1 MAKKKQE
8 ERRLVAIPQEVDD
21 FLIQLS
27 QRYALPKQQILK
39 RLLYSLM
46 DNFRYVDSLEILD
59 IFYVIPKLNF
69 LGVPMSLHEGTQG
82 DAEKTW
88 KIYGENLARLLN
100 GSKDP
105 EKVTSMIRGL
115 IRLMLPVKAGSEVK
129 EEVSGNGI
137 TSVRVMVTAPS
148 KDPELKLLYRILEG
162 FMEELNYEIQNG
174 EVSAGLLEVRFVKH
188 ASKEAHDD
196 KG

>member
-1 MAKKKQE
+1 VAKKKQE

-69 LGVPMSLHEGTQG
+69 LGVPMSLPEGTQG

-115 IRLMLPVKAGSEVK
+115 IRLMLPVKAGS
-129 EEVSGNGI
+129 
-137 TSVRVMVTAPS
+137 
-148 KDPELKLLYRILEG
+148 
-162 FMEELNYEIQNG
+162 
-174 EVSAGLLEVRFVKH
+174 
-188 ASKEAHDD
+188 
-196 KG
+196 